1 MRIPTFDRLV
11 AGSVVLALLAAACS
25 DEPEPTR
32 EVFADVAEENNTTS
46 TLIPSTPT
54 DPPETL
60 RPTLG
65 EMEVPCG
72 LTDDPAP
79 PLDGVIGVGEMSIL
93 IGTGNDRGGLHTFGS
108 GRGIP
113 DAVEVM
119 AGYCNSLGGL
129 AGRNVLVLEYDAAAV
144 EAADR
149 AAEQCAEVA
158 SVVGHGYLDEAGA
171 DDVRDL
177 CRLPSFPAW
186 VGGLVAGEPFSLHG
200 HLLAFFL
207 EPAAGNVAL
216 VGPATP
222 TGAEQRAIRRSAL
235 ESSDS
240 GFVVATEIGYPI
252 AADPGWDSVAAAA
265 LDSGAGLVHI
275 DGSCRAAVVPFLRG
289 AAALDWSPV
298 LLGGPSAY
306 DPECVA
312 EAAQEGLGIH
322 SLIVELPFLPLED
335 GAVDA
340 PVTAAYAEM
349 FAELAA
355 PVTGD
360 ALLAAS
366 AFWRWALAVGG
377 CTESM
382 SRSCLQGAAALTVGW
397 TAGGLHRPYDFDGS
411 TDPCLVVMGVVDGA
425 FVRQLPESPGTYDC
439 EPERS
444 VVLRSAGR

>member
-1 MRIPTFDRLV
+1 MRIPTFDRLA
-11 AGSVVLALLAAACS
+11 AGSVALALFASACS

-32 EVFADVAEENNTTS
+32 EVFADVAEEDNTTS
-46 TLIPSTPT
+46 TLIPPVPT

-60 RPTLG
+60 LPMLG

-72 LTDDPAP
+72 LTDDPKPAV
-79 PLDGVIGVGEMSIL
+79 DGVIGVDEMTIL
-93 IGTGNDRGGLHTFGS
+93 IGTGNDRGGLHTAGS

-129 AGRNVLVLEYDAAAV
+129 AGRNVVVLEYDAAAV

-149 AAEQCAEVA
+149 ASEQCGEVA
-158 SVVGHGYLDEAGA
+158 SVVGYGYLDEADA
-171 DDVRDL
+171 RAVREA
-177 CRLPSFPAW
+177 CGLPSFPAW

-207 EPAAGNVAL
+207 EPAAGMVAL

-222 TGAEQRAIRRSAL
+222 TGEERRARRRSAL
-235 ESSDS
+235 ETSVS
-240 GFVVATEIGYPI
+240 GFAIAAEIGYSI
-252 AADPGWDSVAAAA
+252 ANDPGWDLVAAEA
-265 LDSGAGLVHI
+265 LDAGAGLVHI
-275 DGSCRAAVVPFLRG
+275 DGSCRASVVPFLRS
-289 AAALDWSPV
+289 AASLDWSPV
-298 LLGGPSAY
+298 LLAVPSAY

-322 SLIVELPFLPLED
+322 RLTVELPFLPLED

-340 PVTAAYAEM
+340 PVTAAYADM
-349 FAELAA
+349 FDELAA

-366 AFWRWALAVGG
+366 AFWRWAFAVGECAG
-377 CTESM
+377 SL
-382 SRSCLQGAAALTVGW
+382 SRTCLNGVAALTDGW
-397 TAGGLHRPYDFDGS
+397 TAGGLHRPYDFDGR
-411 TDPCLVVMGVVDGA
+411 TDPCLVVMGVVDGF
-425 FVRQLPESPGTYDC
+425 FVRQLPETPGSYDC
-439 EPERS
+439 EPGRS
-444 VVLRSAGR
+444 VVLRSAG